1 MDWNS
6 IFVTIG
12 EPSSMLGDLLLPER
26 VFSLAFPEYSRTKPP
41 ARGSKVQNRN
51 LGCRSHSDHSV
62 PLLSVYDFLGPCEF
76 LRRQILQLIPCT
88 GPGSAYPLLWFHS
101 VCS

>member
-12 EPSSMLGDLLLPER
+12 EPSSMLGDPLLPER
-26 VFSLAFPEYSRTKPP
+26 VFSLTFPEYSRTKPP

-51 LGCRSHSDHSV
+51 LGCRSHSV
-62 PLLSVYDFLGPCEF
+62 FLFYLCMIFWAPV
-76 LRRQILQLIPCT
+76 
-88 GPGSAYPLLWFHS
+88 SS
-101 VCS
+101 